1 MFKSLTTRISLTV
14 TSLLIV
20 SILTATWFLAKLSI
34 EERRSYVL
42 DTLSYRS
49 RIQNLEITQ
58 RNMIPSKIISEF
70 GVSLVDSLGQIQGK
84 LASEFNGEELLLS
97 LPPSGS
103 IVSECSDKLG
113 RSHYCSISKLKEP
126 NIWLLEAYPT
136 STIREYLGQIQNQ
149 ILWFALALLA
159 LSIVTSLLLSRWL
172 SKPLKSLMQATR
184 KISEGQYTDLA
195 LNPNRK
201 DEIGELN
208 KAFEKM
214 IQEVRKRE
222 QDLKISGLKLVHSE
236 RLATIGQLGA
246 GIAHEIKNPL
256 TAMKGYARILNEK
269 SNDAE
274 LKEASKIIIDEADR
288 CSAILQQML
297 RFSRKGGGPEKAY
310 RIQDVI
316 DSTLL
321 LAKSQAKSHHIK
333 LINLEKSDAIV
344 RGEPQELQQVLL
356 NLIINALQASAPQS
370 EVKIQ
375 TKLQPEYVQLVV
387 SDQGLGIPLNVQPKV
402 FEAFFTTKNEENG
415 SGLGLSIS
423 KDIIEKQGGQLR
435 FQSRE
440 GAGTEFEISLPL
452 AKA

>member
-1 MFKSLTTRISLTV
+1 M
-14 TSLLIV
+14 
-20 SILTATWFLAKLSI
+20 
-34 EERRSYVL
+34 

-49 RIQNLEITQ
+49 RIQNLEINQKT
-58 RNMIPSKIISEF
+58 MKPSKIISEF
-70 GVSLVDSLGQIQGK
+70 QVSLIDSIGQIQGS
-84 LASEFNGEELLLS
+84 LASEFNGQQLLSS

-103 IVSECSDKLG
+103 IVSECSDKMG

-172 SKPLKSLMQATR
+172 SKPLNSLMQATR
-184 KISEGQYTDLA
+184 KISEGHYFNLA
-195 LNPNRK
+195 LNSARR

-208 KAFEKM
+208 RAFEKM
-214 IQEVRKRE
+214 IQEIRKRE
-222 QDLKISGLKLVHSE
+222 LDLKISGLKLVHSE

-269 SNDAE
+269 ITDPE

-297 RFSRKGGGPEKAY
+297 RFSRKGGEAERAY

-321 LAKSQAKSHHIK
+321 LAKSQAKSHQVR
-333 LINLEKSDAIV
+333 LINLQKSDAIV

-356 NLIINALQASAPQS
+356 NLIINALQASAPES
-370 EVKIQ
+370 EVKIE
-375 TKLQPEYVQLVV
+375 TRIQPDHVQVFV
-387 SDQGLGIPLNVQPKV
+387 SDHGLGIPLEVQTKI
-402 FEAFFTTKNEENG
+402 FEPFFTTKNEENG

-435 FQSRE
+435 FQSSE
-440 GAGTEFEISLPL
+440 VNGTEFEISLPL